1 MVSLMVK
8 LLNVKSFNLFFL
20 LDVYSVQFLME
31 QGNKRTLFLLYLNK
45 RNQPI
50 KIKTIKNVML
60 FYAQLL

>member
-1 MVSLMVK
+1 MVSLIVK